1 MAQQPK
7 KSGLVAATVLL
18 AGAWWFWFNT
28 GALAWWWDD
37 KTITCSAPG
46 VVRILTDLINK
57 NMTHPGKDDGLK
69 NSTFEVIEGDHAT
82 IDAIRT
88 VQVGNPVSGYTCTA
102 FAHGVNADG
111 ALFDK
116 SREHVSFEYT
126 VQPVDNDPQRFVVE
140 LKRW

>member
-7 KSGLVAATVLL
+7 RSGLVAAAVLL

-28 GALAWWWDD
+28 GAFAWWWDD

-46 VVRILTDLINK
+46 VVRILTELVNK
-57 NMTHPGKDDGLK
+57 NMTHVGKDDGLK
-69 NSTFEVIEGDHAT
+69 YSTFEAIKGDHAT

-88 VQVGNPVSGYTCTA
+88 VQVGNPISGYTCTA

-111 ALFDK
+111 SLFDK
-116 SREHVSFEYT
+116 GREHVSFEYT
-126 VQPVDNDPQRFVVE
+126 VQPVDNNPQQFVVE